1 MSYMKWMML
10 LLVVALSGCA
20 NSQRPPTQAHEMLLA
35 VPRQPNIEQQAAI
48 AKLTEIISLSD
59 AEDAK
64 LAHLFYDR
72 GVRYDSLGLKAL
84 AHLDFSRALRMKAD
98 FADAYNFV
106 GIHYTQG
113 EQFVEAFEAFG
124 SAIELNPDH
133 KYALLNRGIAR
144 YYAGRNSLAA
154 EDFGDFLH
162 RQESDPYRV
171 LWLYLAEYQIA
182 PESAKQHLQAN
193 RTKLRDEDWATQLV
207 DLYLNRLTVT
217 EFLQQVPEGIKS
229 EAAYAER
236 LCEAY
241 FYLGKLA
248 AQTDE
253 LIYAGN
259 FFRLALATNVY
270 DFVEHRYAML
280 ELKRLNQIQQAS
292 VNKKASTAS

>member
-1 MSYMKWMML
+1 MSYLKWL
-10 LLVVALSGCA
+10 LLATVAVMSGCA
-20 NSQRPPTQAHEMLLA
+20 NTAKQPTQAHEMLLA
-35 VPRQPNIEQQAAI
+35 VPRQPSIEQQAAI

-59 AEDAK
+59 VDDER

-124 SAIELNPDH
+124 SAIELNPEH

-144 YYAGRNSLAA
+144 YYAGRSALAA
-154 EDFGDFLH
+154 EDFAEFYS

-171 LWLYLAEYQIA
+171 LWLYMAEYEVDPVNATENLIRHRAQL
-182 PESAKQHLQAN
+182 S
-193 RTKLRDEDWATQLV
+193 DDDWATNLV
-207 DLYLNRLTVT
+207 DL
-217 EFLQQVPEGIKS
+217 FLLRISVNDFMRTLPVGIGS
-229 EAAYAER
+229 EEAYAER

-253 LIYAGN
+253 AIYAGN

-280 ELKRLNQIQQAS
+280 ELKRLSQEKMQKPA
-292 VNKKASTAS
+292 AG

>member
-1 MSYMKWMML
+1 MSYLKWL
-10 LLVVALSGCA
+10 LLATVAVISGCA
-20 NSQRPPTQAHEMLLA
+20 STAKQPTQAHEMLLA
-35 VPRQPNIEQQAAI
+35 VPRQPSIEQQAAI

-59 AEDAK
+59 VDDGR

-124 SAIELNPDH
+124 SAIELNPEH

-144 YYAGRNSLAA
+144 YYAGRSALAV
-154 EDFGDFLH
+154 EDLTEFYL

-171 LWLYLAEYQIA
+171 LWLYMAEYEVDPLA
-182 PESAKQHLQAN
+182 AN
-193 RTKLRDEDWATQLV
+193 ANLIRHRAQLSDDDWATNLV
-207 DLYLNRLTVT
+207 DL
-217 EFLQQVPEGIKS
+217 FLQRISVNDFMRTLPVGIGS
-229 EAAYAER
+229 EEAYAER

-248 AQTDE
+248 AHTDE
-253 LIYAGN
+253 SIYAGN

-280 ELKRLNQIQQAS
+280 ELKRLSQEKLQEPA
-292 VNKKASTAS
+292 AG

>member
-1 MSYMKWMML
+1 MSHSKWL
-10 LLVVALSGCA
+10 LALLVVVLSGCA
-20 NSQRPPTQAHEMLLA
+20 NTQKQPTQAHEMLLA
-35 VPRQPNIEQQAAI
+35 VPRQPSIEQQAAI
-48 AKLTEIISLSD
+48 AKLTEIISLSEP
-59 AEDAK
+59 EDAK

-124 SAIELNPDH
+124 SAIELNPEH

-154 EDFGDFLH
+154 EDFSNFLA

-171 LWLYLAEYQIA
+171 LWLYIAEQQIDPQLAMQKLI
-182 PESAKQHLQAN
+182 SN
-193 RTKLRDEDWATQLV
+193 RERLRDEDWATQLV
-207 DLYLNRLTVT
+207 DL
-217 EFLQQVPEGIKS
+217 FLQRISVSDFLKQLPEGVS
-229 EAAYAER
+229 NETAYAER

-248 AQTDE
+248 VQSNE

-259 FFRLALATNVY
+259 FFRLALSTNVY

-280 ELKRLNQIQQAS
+280 ELKRLSQLQQAAIAE
-292 VNKKASTAS
+292 KASTTG